1 MQIEWYYYIIMARQ
15 PRIEFPG
22 AFYHVMVRG
31 NQKQAIFHDN
41 RDREKYLELL
51 GNYKNKH
58 GFKIYAYT
66 LMINHVHLLLETPS
80 SPISKIM
87 QVMNLTYTQFFNRKY
102 EKVGH
107 LFQGRYKA
115 KLCDKDEYLLGLL
128 RYIHL
133 NPVRAKIVK
142 KPDEYKWSSHK
153 DYLNNKGGIIEP
165 DRVLRLFSERRTHA
179 QRQYRNFINQ
189 WKSED
194 RDEELY
200 QTVGQQ
206 VLGDDRFIEKVERVV
221 TTFNKPLKKPSL
233 ERILSAVS
241 ETTGITREEII
252 SRSRNNSIMFARH
265 ILVGVCR
272 EAGYRLVDLQLELRR
287 DMSVLS
293 RWAKAAENR
302 EEQRFVQKILKK
314 I

>member
-1 MQIEWYYYIIMARQ
+1 MARP
-15 PRIEFPG
+15 PRIEFSG

-41 RDREKYLELL
+41 RDREKYLELV
-51 GNYKNKH
+51 GRYKKKH
-58 GFKIYAYT
+58 GFRLYAYS
-66 LMINHVHLLLETPS
+66 LMINHVHLLVETPR

-87 QVMNLTYTQFFNRKY
+87 QVVNLTYTQFYNRKY

-115 KLCDKDEYLLGLL
+115 NLCDKDEYLLGLL

-142 KPDEYKWSSHK
+142 KSDEYKWSSHK
-153 DYLNNKGGIIEP
+153 DYLINKKGIIET

-179 QRQYRNFINQ
+179 QKLYKKFINQ
-189 WKSED
+189 GMREAS
-194 RDEELY
+194 DEAVYE
-200 QTVGQQ
+200 TVGQQ

-233 ERILSAVS
+233 KRILSAVS

-252 SRSRNNSIMFARH
+252 SRSRKNSIMFARH

-287 DMSVLS
+287 DLSVLS

-302 EEQRFVQKILKK
+302 REQKFVQTILKK